1 MKRGHGRLVMAV
13 MAMVMASLACSV
25 EWDGVES
32 PTPSMTKSVPS
43 NPSMTVAF
51 RPTQCLI
58 VHALPG
64 GQGGALNLR
73 AGAGTSYPVVAV
85 LRDGQN
91 LEMNGR
97 SGDWLAVTVLVGDE
111 IFTGYVH
118 ADYVEDCE
126 WK

>member
-1 MKRGHGRLVMAV
+1 MRKSKLLLCITLLVLQA
-13 MAMVMASLACSV
+13 LACKIVVVKDDEEGKTAASQLPALV
-25 EWDGVES
+25 KPV
-32 PTPSMTKSVPS
+32 PTLEDD
-43 NPSMTVAF
+43 N
-51 RPTQCLI
+51 CLI

-85 LRDGQN
+85 LRDGQK

-97 SGDWLAVTVLVGDE
+97 SGDWLAVTVWVGDE
-111 IFTGYVH
+111 IFIGYVR

>member
-13 MAMVMASLACSV
+13 MAMVTASLACSV

-43 NPSMTVAF
+43 IPSMTAAF

-64 GQGGALNLR
+64 GDGMLNLR
-73 AGAGTSYPVVAV
+73 AGAGASYAVVAV

-97 SGDWLAVTVLVGDE
+97 SGDWLAVTALVGDE

>member
-1 MKRGHGRLVMAV
+1 MRKSKLLLCLSILVLQA
-13 MAMVMASLACSV
+13 LACRIV
-25 EWDGVES
+25 VVTDGEAGKTS
-32 PTPSMTKSVPS
+32 ADRLPTLAKPVPTLEAG
-43 NPSMTVAF
+43 N
-51 RPTQCLI
+51 CLI
-58 VHALPG
+58 VHALPSG
-64 GQGGALNLR
+64 EGMLNLR
-73 AGAGTSYPVVAV
+73 AGAGTSYAVVAV